1 MLWSDIERMR
11 ESGTLEAKL
20 AKGGIPASLWETYS
34 AFANTEGG
42 VILLGVREE
51 EYGSLTVEGLANP
64 DGLIKKFWDAVNNP
78 SK

>member
-34 AFANTEGG
+34 AFANTEAASFSWGCARRSTG
-42 VILLGVREE
+42 
-51 EYGSLTVEGLANP
+51 A
-64 DGLIKKFWDAVNNP
+64 
-78 SK
+78 